1 MMSTRRR
8 RVFLVG
14 LAVLTVSAI
23 VASALLAFHVDRE
36 QCRAAATAVENS
48 RTMWEYAIQQN
59 PGPEADEFLAEMNR
73 RIPPAHCVGG
83 TLVVDEAVT
92 TPPTTTTGVP

>member
-1 MMSTRRR
+1 MEVTRRR
-8 RVFLVG
+8 LW
-14 LAVLTVSAI
+14 LIAMSTLTAIAI
-23 VASALLAFHVDRE
+23 VGTSALAFHVDRE
-36 QCRAAATAVENS
+36 QCKSTVRAISNS
-48 RTMWEYAIQQN
+48 RTMWEYAIEQN
-59 PGPEADEFLAEMNR
+59 PGPEADAFLAEMNR